1 MIPIVIMAKWKKD
14 QKQFSVSVFYDE
26 RRGSMVNIP
35 KPILEELGEPN
46 EIIFEINKNKKI
58 TLVSGDKK

>member
-1 MIPIVIMAKWKKD
+1 MAKWKKD
-14 QKQFSVSVFYDE
+14 QKQFSVGVFYDE

-46 EIIFEINKNKKI
+46 EIIFEIKKNKNITVIAGAKK
-58 TLVSGDKK
+58 

>member
-1 MIPIVIMAKWKKD
+1 MAKWKKD
-14 QKQFSVSVFYDE
+14 QKQFSVGVFYDE

-46 EIIFEINKNKKI
+46 EIIFEIKKNKNIAVIAGVEK
-58 TLVSGDKK
+58 